1 MGQCSTLPA
10 QEGHS
15 NMYNNGDTVDNS
27 NHSSSN
33 WPVQQRDD
41 VAASHQQ
48 RYRASST
55 VTPGVGKLHHHHL
68 NTNQHNAMNT
78 PSDDPTTPLTAR
90 HRSNQNSTSG
100 YHLQVETIEQQQQ
113 QQKQHTHHV
122 PSDQFG
128 QMHVVDVNP
137 PMSSP
142 ASNNNATGYA
152 GQPQMMHGKTAGVG
166 ESSPMSPRLRRRHH
180 HHQSN
185 QQQNISSPLGGIEEQ
200 LVQPKQEPEIPL
212 PPPPENAV
220 RKRCYKLNLESD
232 VIGTTN
238 NNENSANPG
247 VKGRQPLMG
256 PFLDDPPPLTYSSSD
271 DSSAGVTS
279 TTVAVETA
287 QIFRGI
293 VVSKDAMI
301 IKQNARASRGGSSG
315 RAGAAGSSSSKQKQ
329 KRGEKS
335 RQASKIDKAKDRPEH
350 NHINNNN
357 STLRQGNQRQRQC
370 LLAIAAAAP
379 SVPPCT
385 LSLPKSRATRV
396 IIPPHGEYFPTS
408 PDRKLNK
415 HKLKRKRKRQKCT
428 TGWTMTMMVVTGVRH

>member
-335 RQASKIDKAKDRPEH
+335 RQASKIDKAKDLVEQEVESGKVS
-350 NHINNNN
+350 I
-357 STLRQGNQRQRQC
+357 
-370 LLAIAAAAP
+370 LLFSFPIY
-379 SVPPCT
+379 S
-385 LSLPKSRATRV
+385 SLMRV
-396 IIPPHGEYFPTS
+396 
-408 PDRKLNK
+408 
-415 HKLKRKRKRQKCT
+415 
-428 TGWTMTMMVVTGVRH
+428 